1 MLIKPNGIAPD
12 KLPQITIISAL
23 AVSDAVE
30 KAVFKAAA
38 GDIKI
43 KWPNDV
49 LLNEKK
55 LSGILTELCFLPNGE
70 KYVIIG
76 IGVNVLQKSFPDD
89 ISATATSLLIETKE
103 TEEVFSK
110 KEIIE
115 DIWEGFLSYYRDFQK
130 TGDLSEMKEKYE
142 SRLINIGRTVKVLDP
157 KGEYEAKALGIDER
171 GRLMIE
177 KEDKIFFIDSG
188 EVSIR
193 GILGYV

>member
-1 MLIKPNGIAPD
+1 MLIKPNGIAPE

-23 AVSDAVE
+23 AVSDAVS
-30 KAVFKAAA
+30 KAAA

-103 TEEVFSK
+103 TEEAFSK

-115 DIWEGFLSYYRDFQK
+115 DIWEGFLSYYREFQK
-130 TGDLSEMKEKYE
+130 TGDLSQMKEKYE

-157 KGEYEAKALGIDER
+157 KGEYEAIALGIDER

-177 KEDKIFFIDSG
+177 KEDKFFFIDSG